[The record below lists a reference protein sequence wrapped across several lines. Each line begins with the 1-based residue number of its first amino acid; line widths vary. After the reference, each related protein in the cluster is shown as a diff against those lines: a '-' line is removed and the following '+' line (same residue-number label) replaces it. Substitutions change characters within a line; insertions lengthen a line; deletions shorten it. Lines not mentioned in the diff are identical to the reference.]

1 MIPTLIASNFGSAQ
15 NPTTR
20 PELNICKPKHKCY
33 LRAGFEGAAKNFNS
47 IFIHKIISETAID
60 AILNLLYYI

>member
-1 MIPTLIASNFGSAQ
+1 MIITLTTSNFGSAE

-20 PELNICKPKHKCY
+20 PEFNICIPKRKCY

-47 IFIHKIISETAID
+47 IFIHKIISDALD
-60 AILNLLYYI
+60 AILNLS